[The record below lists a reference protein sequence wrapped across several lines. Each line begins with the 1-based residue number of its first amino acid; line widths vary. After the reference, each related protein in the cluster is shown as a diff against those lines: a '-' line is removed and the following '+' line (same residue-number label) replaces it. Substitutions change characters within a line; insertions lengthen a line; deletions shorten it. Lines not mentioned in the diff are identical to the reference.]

1 MYRAFWADDTS
12 ATSTSC
18 LFAVVCL
25 VWLIQT
31 PRLCASHFPNQVR
44 DANLLARLLVVVE
57 PLALVQLDSLEL
69 GAGLL
74 ACSKPFALFLLTTLL
89 STKAPR
95 HTSALNSTNSNPL
108 QSNSR
113 MFFILGGSL
122 FSYVAGAALIFA
134 ECSRYSHQLESGSN
148 VDSEKD
154 LTVLALPH
162 EIRLA
167 LAAADLVLL
176 KPRHGDPVWV
186 RFAARCALH
195 FESVVEGRVFGVE
208 RAEIGDARKLGF
220 EG

>member
-1 MYRAFWADDTS
+1 MYRAFWADIVS
-12 ATSTSC
+12 AISTSR

-25 VWLIQT
+25 VWLFQT
-31 PRLCASHFPNQVR
+31 PRLCASHFPSQVR
-44 DANLLARLLVVVE
+44 DTDLLARLLIVVE
-57 PLALVQLDSLEL
+57 PLALVQLDGLEF

-74 ACSKPFALFLLTTLL
+74 ACGKPLALFSLTTLL
-89 STKAPR
+89 STRACR

-108 QSNSR
+108 QSNSS

-134 ECSRYSHQLESGSN
+134 ECSRYSHQLESKGN
-148 VDSEKD
+148 ADSEKD

-176 KPRHGDPVWV
+176 EP
-186 RFAARCALH
+186 
-195 FESVVEGRVFGVE
+195 
-208 RAEIGDARKLGF
+208 
-220 EG
+220 